1 MIRLFK
7 IGDQTRNPEFD
18 IGLLNQNSVKKP
30 LKSNW
35 KIEKKNVTIA
45 IYDIA

>member
-7 IGDQTRNPEFD
+7 TGGQIRKPYFD
-18 IGLLNQNSVKKP
+18 IGLLNLNSVKYQ

-35 KIEKKNVTIA
+35 KIEKKNS
-45 IYDIA
+45 